1 MYIDICKYKRGN
13 KFYRRVLLREGYR
26 QNGKVRHRTLANLSH
41 CSDEEIEAMRIALK
55 MKKELPKLY
64 QLVQGKATNGKHIG
78 AVSALYQIADRLGI
92 AKALGQHR
100 PALLVL
106 WLILTRLIDQ
116 GSRLSAVRLAQTHA
130 ACELLGLDP
139 FTEDD
144 LYAAMDWLYEHQ
156 QKIERRL
163 FKSHRQPQELC
174 KLFLYD
180 VTSTYLEG
188 DQNELAAWGYN
199 RDQKKGKKQI
209 VYGLLTDEQGD
220 PVAVAAFPGNIKDNQ
235 TVKTQLDKLKK
246 CFDCQRIV
254 FVGDKGMIKS
264 AQIED
269 LQAAGFHYI
278 TSITKPQIRK
288 LLKAGLLRMELF
300 DDKPVDVEDA
310 SVGIRYILCR
320 NPLRAEEMKK
330 TRHSKM
336 ERIQQQLTQSNQ
348 YLAEHTRAKVSVQVR
363 NLKSYIAGLKMTHY
377 VKKVESDEQKR
388 HLTVTFDHHQLADG
402 GKLDGC
408 YVIKTDL
415 PITVASKELVHDRYR
430 ALKEVEWAFRTEKTA
445 YLEVRPVYVRK
456 KKRTAAH
463 LFIVMLAYKIEKYL
477 RAAWAD
483 FNMTVEE
490 GIHRLS
496 QITSL
501 ILTIG
506 EEKIVIVP
514 QPDKECQQMLEKIQ
528 VALPDALPYR
538 EVNVAT
544 KRKLQSRRK
553 SQ

>member
-1 MYIDICKYKRGN
+1 
-13 KFYRRVLLREGYR
+13 VLLREGYR

-264 AQIED
+264 
-269 LQAAGFHYI
+269 G
-278 TSITKPQIRK
+278 K

-348 YLAEHTRAKVSVQVR
+348 YLAEHSRAKVSVQVG

-402 GKLDGC
+402 RMAG
-408 YVIKTDL
+408 
-415 PITVASKELVHDRYR
+415 
-430 ALKEVEWAFRTEKTA
+430 
-445 YLEVRPVYVRK
+445 
-456 KKRTAAH
+456 
-463 LFIVMLAYKIEKYL
+463 
-477 RAAWAD
+477 
-483 FNMTVEE
+483 N
-490 GIHRLS
+490 
-496 QITSL
+496 
-501 ILTIG
+501 
-506 EEKIVIVP
+506 
-514 QPDKECQQMLEKIQ
+514 
-528 VALPDALPYR
+528 
-538 EVNVAT
+538 
-544 KRKLQSRRK
+544 
-553 SQ
+553 